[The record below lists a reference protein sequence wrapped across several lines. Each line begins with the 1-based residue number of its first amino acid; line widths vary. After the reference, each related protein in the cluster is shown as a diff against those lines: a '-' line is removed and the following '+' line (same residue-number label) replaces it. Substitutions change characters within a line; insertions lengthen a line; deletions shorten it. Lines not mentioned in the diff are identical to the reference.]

1 MVFHN
6 AVQTKNFLHGLF
18 GLLGVI
24 APMMLAEGQDRSED
38 ESRYIFSQE
47 GALPIVISA
56 PHGGAI
62 NLKGVEPR
70 DGDGLPQGASGF
82 FAGRDGGTEEL
93 AQEIAKEIELR
104 FGKPPFVVV
113 SRVHRKY
120 VDMNRPADLAYQHEK
135 TKQIYDDYHGK
146 LKDYCTRISSQY
158 AAGLLLDVHGQGTSR
173 ETVYRGTKNGKSVEH
188 LRNVFGDA
196 AHTGEHSLFG
206 LLAKRGWKVHPNPHD
221 GKEQSGFTG
230 GYITVT
236 YGSANFPLMDA
247 MQLEFGAD
255 YRNGEGR
262 IRAARVLADAVVEY
276 SRSYLKI
283 DAEEKS
289 NASSKTKVEM
299 ESKPSKADGQIWVA
313 VFEDKG
319 VSSTKQL
326 REVLASDSTLR
337 VKTLTAQQIQNGELA
352 DFEVIVFPGGSG
364 SGQGKALAEQGR
376 EEVRKFLK
384 RGGGMIGI
392 CAGAYLASCD
402 YDWSLHVVDAKV
414 IDRQHWNRG
423 TGNVELDF
431 SEQGRERFEQ
441 TSPRSTVYYHQGPL
455 LAPANKNEVPD
466 YIPLALFETEI
477 AKNGAPSGVM
487 KGTAAI
493 VQGEYGEGRTLCF
506 SPHPEKT
513 IGQETLVLKA
523 IHWVG
528 RE

>member
-6 AVQTKNFLHGLF
+6 PMQRKRVLHWLF
-18 GLLGVI
+18 GLVGLI
-24 APMMLAEGQDRSED
+24 APMMLAHGQDRAED
-38 ESRYIFSQE
+38 GSRYVFSQE
-47 GALPIVISA
+47 GAIPIVISA

-70 DGDGLPQGASGF
+70 NGEGLPQGASGF

-93 AQEIAKEIELR
+93 AQEIAKEIEKR

-146 LKDYCTRISSQY
+146 LKDFCTKISSQY
-158 AAGLLLDVHGQGTSR
+158 SAGLLLDVHGQGTSR

-188 LRNVFGDA
+188 LRNVFGEA
-196 AHTGEHSLFG
+196 AHTGEQSLFG
-206 LLAKRGWKVHPNPHD
+206 SLAKRGWKVHPSPQD

-230 GYITVT
+230 GFITVT

-255 YRNGEGR
+255 YRNGDGR
-262 IRAARVLADAVVEY
+262 SNTASVLADAIVEY
-276 SRSYLKI
+276 SRNYLKV
-283 DAEEKS
+283 DAIAKS
-289 NASSKTKVEM
+289 NAPSKSMVEDTI
-299 ESKPSKADGQIWVA
+299 KPSKTDGQIWVA

-326 REVLASDSTLR
+326 HQVLATDSTLR
-337 VKTLTAQQIQNGELA
+337 VKTLNAQQIQNGELA
-352 DFEVIVFPGGSG
+352 DVEVIIFPGGSG
-364 SGQGKALAEQGR
+364 SGQGKALEEQGR
-376 EEVRKFLK
+376 EEVRKFLS

-431 SEQGRERFEQ
+431 SDQGRERFEQ
-441 TSPRSTVYYHQGPL
+441 ASPRSTVYYHQGPL
-455 LAPANKNEVPD
+455 LAPAQKSDVPD
-466 YIPLALFETEI
+466 YVPLALFDTEI
-477 AKNGAPSGVM
+477 AKNGAPTGVM

-513 IGQETLVLKA
+513 NGQENLVLKA